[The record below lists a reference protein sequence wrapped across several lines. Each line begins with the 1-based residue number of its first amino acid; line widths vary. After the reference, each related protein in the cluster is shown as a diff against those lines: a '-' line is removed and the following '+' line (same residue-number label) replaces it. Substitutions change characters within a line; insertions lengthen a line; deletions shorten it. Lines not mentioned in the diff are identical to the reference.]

1 MPGIDPDII
10 CHKLSIKADAK
21 PVKQKARRI
30 NEEQS
35 RSISDEVDHL
45 LQAGFIRESLYPD
58 WLSNPVLVKKKN
70 ENRGFASTSLTS
82 MKLAQ
87 MIASYSRGSISQ

>member
-1 MPGIDPDII
+1 VDLTDMPGIDPDII

-21 PVKQKARRI
+21 LVKQKPRRI

-45 LQAGFIRESLYPD
+45 LQLASFESPYTLTGSPI
-58 WLSNPVLVKKKN
+58 LS
-70 ENRGFASTSLTS
+70 S
-82 MKLAQ
+82 
-87 MIASYSRGSISQ
+87 